1 MLHGS
6 VIEDDVELCYL
17 FVSREAVK
25 LTIFQENVSKV
36 KFREVLQ
43 YNNNTTQ
50 TTDTHNT

>member
-36 KFREVLQ
+36 KFRWDQHDREVLQ
-43 YNNNTTQ
+43 
-50 TTDTHNT
+50 